1 MLTPLIL
8 LFGALVVAAGLQGLI
23 RFVVAWRHSR

>member
-8 LFGALVVAAGLQGLI
+8 LLCAFVVAAGLQTLV
-23 RFVVAWRHSR
+23 RFLVAWRHSR